1 MYPEKPWKNI
11 SKGAILCIQHFLVV
25 QHDARYTVDQAL
37 LDPWL
42 RDTQCLVDIARLEEE
57 VGVQWLTKALDQAGN
72 SVENDSDKSN
82 SSTETSQII
91 IVCFLILCFLLKRNV
106 PRTFDLPALFL
117 GI

>member
-57 VGVQWLTKALDQAGN
+57 ANITRRRKNNLKIQINLGRCTVAH
-72 SVENDSDKSN
+72 KSFR
-82 SSTETSQII
+82 SGRKFCGE
-91 IVCFLILCFLLKRNV
+91 
-106 PRTFDLPALFL
+106 
-117 GI
+117 